1 MYKQNYCSAIF
12 AQNPLF
18 VWKAEKE
25 GQPENS
31 ALPGYFILQ
40 NYDAYVFAI
49 IAASSLMEDLLTLQ
63 KNRSVMRW
71 NKSNWFGCGSKQQNC
86 TIHLDLYLHLYHI
99 STLSV

>member
-63 KNRSVMRW
+63 KIELWCDERNGIDLDVVVN
-71 NKSNWFGCGSKQQNC
+71 NKIVQF
-86 TIHLDLYLHLYHI
+86 I
-99 STLSV
+99 

>member
-49 IAASSLMEDLLTLQ
+49 IAASSLMEDLLTFT
-63 KNRSVMRW
+63 KNSERHGIDLDVVVN
-71 NKSNWFGCGSKQQNC
+71 NKIVQF
-86 TIHLDLYLHLYHI
+86 I
-99 STLSV
+99 